1 MTVKWESKML
11 LLLWPRLNPQLLN
24 YLVKLKI
31 SNPKQLNL
39 KPLSVTLRVSFTSF
53 YFHIPKKSLNWLL
66 HFLPISGDIKQLD
79 AAKRNLTS
87 AITTLNHLHMLGAVL
102 FSRKND
108 IILRQDF
115 FFLVGGVITLQKQKE
130 ERQYGDAANLLQGEL
145 IIILVSL

>member
-1 MTVKWESKML
+1 MILDILFEALEMTVKWESKML

-39 KPLSVTLRVSFTSF
+39 KQLFVTLRVSFTSF
-53 YFHIPKKSLNWLL
+53 FFHIPKKSLNWLL

-87 AITTLNHLHMLGAVL
+87 AITTLNHLHMLGTYS
-102 FSRKND
+102 FIFTKEIYFISR
-108 IILRQDF
+108 I
-115 FFLVGGVITLQKQKE
+115 
-130 ERQYGDAANLLQGEL
+130 Y
-145 IIILVSL
+145 